1 MNPKA
6 VKILKIILP
15 LLLGVFLIWYSIIS
29 ASPEERTQT
38 WKAISQADPKWV
50 IISIIMGIVSHLS
63 RAYRWNFLL
72 QPLGYSVKLSN
83 SFMAVM
89 AGYLA
94 NLGIPRSGEVLRGG
108 IVSAY
113 EDIPFKKA
121 FGTIISERVIDLIML
136 LIIILIALV
145 FQSQNMM
152 SYMGDKISN
161 PFISLGIFIV
171 LLLVAILGL
180 KILKRSSHAFIV
192 KIRNFGEGI
201 IEGIKSIYYMK
212 NKGAF
217 VFHTILIWTLY
228 VLMFYVIKYAVQET
242 HDLTIGPILV
252 TFVAGSL
259 AMSLTNG
266 GIGAFPLAIAY
277 ALLLFGVDESAGKA
291 FGWILWGSQTVIN
304 TVIGTLS
311 FLLLPILNRSK

>member
-1 MNPKA
+1 MNPRI

-15 LLLGVFLIWYSIIS
+15 LLLGVFLIWYSIAS
-29 ASPEERTQT
+29 ASPEERIQT

-50 IISIIMGIVSHLS
+50 LISIVMGIVSHLS

-72 QPLGYSVKLSN
+72 QPLGYSIKLSN

-136 LIIILIALV
+136 LIIILIALL
-145 FQSQNMM
+145 FQSQNMI

-171 LLLVAILGL
+171 LLLGAVLGL
-180 KILKRSSHAFIV
+180 KILKKSNHAFII

-201 IEGIKSIYYMK
+201 LEGIKSIYYMK

-217 VFHTILIWTLY
+217 VFHTVLIWVLY
-228 VLMFYVIKYAVQET
+228 VLMFYVIKFAVQET
-242 HDLTIGPILV
+242 YDLTIGPILV

-277 ALLLFGVDESAGKA
+277 ALLLFDIDESAGKA